1 MNGAEHEAHTLDA
14 LDALDS
20 VMGGGLQGLAEL
32 LGQNEQNVKL
42 CEPAPNDNSPRERVG
57 RSLLLF
63 GFAFLMVVVLTHVAE
78 AFHILPAMGW
88 GRPNSAGHY
97 LDRASVILACV
108 TLPLGFLA
116 VVPNPLRPRARR
128 LAP

>member
-32 LGQNEQNVKL
+32 LGQNDQNAKL
-42 CEPAPNDNSPRERVG
+42 SEPAANDNDPRERVG
-57 RSLLLF
+57 RSLLVF
-63 GFAFLMVVVLTHVAE
+63 GLACVIVVVLTHVAE
-78 AFHILPAMGW
+78 AFDILPAMGW

-97 LDRASVILACV
+97 LNLASAILGCV
-108 TLPLGFLA
+108 ALPLGFLA
-116 VVPNPLRPRARR
+116 VILSGRKSCRA
-128 LAP
+128 